1 VPARSL
7 SERVRDLEEF
17 QRDCAPALEFYND
30 MVPEG
35 LKSVLPEMM
44 REFNRNQA
52 LKDLMSG
59 RRGLHQFRAVQI
71 GALGGV
77 LVAATSVGAFALA
90 LLSYLH
96 LGPHP

>member
-1 VPARSL
+1 MPARSL

-17 QRDCAPALEFYND
+17 RRDCAPALEFYSE
-30 MVPEG
+30 MAPEG
-35 LKSVLPEMM
+35 LKVLPEMM

-59 RRGLHQFRAVQI
+59 RRGLHQFRAVQV

-77 LVAATSVGAFALA
+77 LVAATSVGAFVLA
-90 LLSYLH
+90 LLSFLH